1 MEISKEIIEELK
13 LIFVTREECDDTTRE
28 LNDKLTR
35 DYTDLAV
42 IKEQNKLILSI
53 LSAVGIAVLALVVR
67 QFWGAT
73 I

>member
-1 MEISKEIIEELK
+1 MEITKENIEELK

-35 DYTDLAV
+35 DFTDLAV
-42 IKEQNKLILSI
+42 IKEQNKMILRI
-53 LSAVGIAVLALVVR
+53 LSAVGLAVLALVVR
-67 QFWGAT
+67 QFWGVS